1 MTESAQKY
9 LIFTL
14 HGRRYA
20 FDLSQIAEV
29 DEPLPTWPIPGAPPC
44 YAGAMN
50 FHGAIV
56 AVMDLAAFLG
66 FSGEQRLDKVVVLNS
81 GIADLAF
88 QVERVERIVSAD
100 QVELGNQVQLITAGI
115 SSRSLSLAEGDALLL
130 DAAQLAQ
137 EATERIAG

>member
-1 MTESAQKY
+1 MTEAENKY

-20 FDLSQIAEV
+20 FDLAQVAEV
-29 DEPLPTWPIPGAPPC
+29 DEPLPTWPIPGAPSC
-44 YAGAMN
+44 YSGAMN
-50 FHGAIV
+50 FHGTIV

-66 FSGEQRLDKVVVLNS
+66 FSGEQRLEKVIVLNAD
-81 GIADLAF
+81 IAALAF

-100 QVELGNQVQLITAGI
+100 QVQYGNQVQQVDTGI
-115 SSRSLSLAEGDALLL
+115 SARTLTMANGDAVLL
-130 DAAQLAQ
+130 DAAELAH